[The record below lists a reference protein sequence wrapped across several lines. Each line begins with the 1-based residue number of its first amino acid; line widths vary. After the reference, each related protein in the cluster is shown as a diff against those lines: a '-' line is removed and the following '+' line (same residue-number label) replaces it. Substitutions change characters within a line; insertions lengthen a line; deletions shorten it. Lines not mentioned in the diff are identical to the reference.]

1 MFVDLDYF
9 ERDMLMLEYKK
20 AYLNVYGIEL
30 SKTDELVLIRS
41 NVSKQELVS
50 MTNRLD
56 MKHIASK
63 LYNTS
68 I

>member
-9 ERDMLMLEYKK
+9 ERDMLMLEYKI